1 MVFLFNIFYQL
12 GDSLAFLLLAAIGL
26 AVIFGMMKIIN
37 LAHGEFITVGAYGT
51 VVSGKVFNLP
61 LPIAMA
67 FGVIVTI
74 IFGLILEKYII
85 RYLYGRPLDS
95 VVATWG
101 ISLIVSQSFLV
112 IFGPSYE
119 GLQTPMG
126 NFQLG
131 EFSYSEYRIFLIFF
145 ALFLLF
151 LLYYLFMKTSFG
163 TLARATIEN
172 PSISSSMGVDVK
184 NIYTTTFAIGAG
196 LAGVTGALY
205 APTMTIVPSIGQA
218 FIVSAFITVVTAGA
232 SPFVGLVPAAAF
244 LGTVQTSVTF
254 FYKSTFGLIAILCSV
269 ILIIRYLP
277 NGFSGLILKKKSK

>member
-1 MVFLFNIFYQL
+1 MIMLFNIIYQF
-12 GDSLAFLLLAAIGL
+12 GDALAFLLLSAIGL

-67 FGVIVTI
+67 AGVIITI
-74 IFGLILEKYII
+74 IFGLILEKLII

-119 GLQTPMG
+119 GLQTPLG
-126 NFQLG
+126 NFKLG
-131 EFSYSEYRIFLIFF
+131 DYSYAEYRIFLILF
-145 ALFLLF
+145 AFLLLG
-151 LLYYLFMKTSFG
+151 LLYILFMKTSFG
-163 TLARATIEN
+163 TLARATIEK
-172 PSISSSMGVDVK
+172 PEIASSMGV
-184 NIYTTTFAIGAG
+184 NISNVYSTTFAIGAG
-196 LAGVTGALY
+196 LAGITGALY

-232 SPFVGLVPAAAF
+232 SPFIGLIPAASF
-244 LGTVQTSVTF
+244 LSTVQTSVTF
-254 FYKSTFGLIAILCSV
+254 FYKATIGIIALLFSV
-269 ILIIRYLP
+269 ILIIRFLP
-277 NGFSGLILKKKSK
+277 KGFSGLITKQK

>member
-1 MVFLFNIFYQL
+1 MIMLFNIAYQF
-12 GDSLAFLLLAAIGL
+12 GDALSFLLLSAIGL

-51 VVSGKVFNLP
+51 VISGKVLHLP

-67 FGVIVTI
+67 VGVLVTI
-74 IFGLILEKYII
+74 LFGLILEKLII
-85 RYLYGRPLDS
+85 RHLYGRPLDS

-126 NFQLG
+126 NFKLG
-131 EFSYSEYRIFLIFF
+131 DYSYSEYRIFLIFF
-145 ALFLLF
+145 SIALLA
-151 LLYYLFMKTSFG
+151 LLYILFMKTSFG
-163 TLARATIEN
+163 ALARATIEK
-172 PSISSSMGVDVK
+172 PEIASSMGVNVK
-184 NIYTTTFAIGAG
+184 NVYSVTFAIGAG

-232 SPFVGLVPAAAF
+232 SPFIGLVPAAAF
-244 LGTVQTSVTF
+244 LSTVQTSVTF
-254 FYKSTFGLIAILCSV
+254 FYKATIGIIALLFSV
-269 ILIIRYLP
+269 IIIIRFLP
-277 NGFSGLILKKKSK
+277 KGFSGLISKEK

>member
-1 MVFLFNIFYQL
+1 MLFNIVYQF
-12 GDSLAFLLLAAIGL
+12 GDALSFLLLSAIGL

-51 VVSGKVFNLP
+51 VVSGKVLHLP

-67 FGVIVTI
+67 FGVMVTI
-74 IFGLILEKYII
+74 IFGLILEKLVI

-126 NFQLG
+126 NFKLG
-131 EFSYSEYRIFLIFF
+131 DYSYSEYRVFLIFF
-145 ALFLLF
+145 SLFLLA
-151 LLYYLFMKTSFG
+151 LLYILFMKTSFG
-163 TLARATIEN
+163 TLARATIEK
-172 PSISSSMGVDVK
+172 PEIASSMGVNV
-184 NIYTTTFAIGAG
+184 NNVYSVTFAIGAG

-218 FIVSAFITVVTAGA
+218 FIISAFITVVTAGA
-232 SPFVGLVPAAAF
+232 SPFIGLVPAAAF
-244 LGTVQTSVTF
+244 LSTVQTSVTF
-254 FYKSTFGLIAILCSV
+254 FYKATIGIIALLFSV
-269 ILIIRYLP
+269 IIIIRFLP
-277 NGFSGLILKKKSK
+277 KGFSGLISRQK

>member
-1 MVFLFNIFYQL
+1 MIMLFNIVYQF
-12 GDSLAFLLLAAIGL
+12 GDALSFLLLSAIGL

-51 VVSGKVFNLP
+51 VVSGKVLHLP

-67 FGVIVTI
+67 FGVMVTI
-74 IFGLILEKYII
+74 IFGLILEKLVI

-126 NFQLG
+126 NFKLG
-131 EFSYSEYRIFLIFF
+131 DYSYSEYRVFLIFF
-145 ALFLLF
+145 SLLLLA
-151 LLYYLFMKTSFG
+151 LLYILFMKTSFG
-163 TLARATIEN
+163 TLARATIEK
-172 PSISSSMGVDVK
+172 PEIASSMGVNV
-184 NIYTTTFAIGAG
+184 NNVYSVTFAIGAG

-218 FIVSAFITVVTAGA
+218 FIISAFITVVTAGA
-232 SPFVGLVPAAAF
+232 SPFIGLVPAAAF
-244 LGTVQTSVTF
+244 LSTVQTSVTF
-254 FYKSTFGLIAILCSV
+254 FYKATIGIIALLFSV
-269 ILIIRYLP
+269 IIIIRFLP
-277 NGFSGLILKKKSK
+277 KGFSGLISRQK

>member
-1 MVFLFNIFYQL
+1 MIMLFNIVYQF
-12 GDSLAFLLLAAIGL
+12 GDALSFLLLSAIGL

-51 VVSGKVFNLP
+51 VVSGKILHLP

-67 FGVIVTI
+67 FGVLVTI
-74 IFGLILEKYII
+74 LFGLILEKLII
-85 RYLYGRPLDS
+85 RHLYGRPLDS

-126 NFQLG
+126 NFKLG
-131 EFSYSEYRIFLIFF
+131 DYSYSEYRVFLIFF
-145 ALFLLF
+145 SLSLLF
-151 LLYYLFMKTSFG
+151 LLYILFMKTSFG
-163 TLARATIEN
+163 ALARATIEK
-172 PSISSSMGVDVK
+172 PEIASSMGVNVN
-184 NIYTTTFAIGAG
+184 NIYSITFAIGAG

-218 FIVSAFITVVTAGA
+218 FIVSAFITVVSAGA
-232 SPFVGLVPAAAF
+232 SPFIGLVPAAAF
-244 LGTVQTSVTF
+244 LSTVQTSVTF
-254 FYKSTFGLIAILCSV
+254 FYKATIGIIALLFSV
-269 ILIIRYLP
+269 IIIIRFLP
-277 NGFSGLILKKKSK
+277 KGFSGLISKQK

>member
-1 MVFLFNIFYQL
+1 MLFNMAYQF
-12 GDSLAFLLLAAIGL
+12 GDALSFLLLSAIGL

-51 VVSGKVFNLP
+51 VISGKVLHLP

-67 FGVIVTI
+67 VGVLVTI
-74 IFGLILEKYII
+74 LFGLILEKLII
-85 RYLYGRPLDS
+85 RHLYGRPLDS

-126 NFQLG
+126 NFKLG
-131 EFSYSEYRIFLIFF
+131 DYSYSEYRIFLIFF
-145 ALFLLF
+145 SISLLA
-151 LLYYLFMKTSFG
+151 LLYILFMKTSFG
-163 TLARATIEN
+163 ALARATIEK
-172 PSISSSMGVDVK
+172 PEIASSMGVNVK
-184 NIYTTTFAIGAG
+184 NVYSITFAIGAG

-232 SPFVGLVPAAAF
+232 SPFIGLVPAAAF
-244 LGTVQTSVTF
+244 LSTVQTSVTF
-254 FYKSTFGLIAILCSV
+254 FYKATIGIIALLFSV
-269 ILIIRYLP
+269 IIIIRFLP
-277 NGFSGLILKKKSK
+277 KGFSGLISKEK

>member
-1 MVFLFNIFYQL
+1 MIMLFNMAYQF
-12 GDSLAFLLLAAIGL
+12 GDALSFLLLSAIGL

-51 VVSGKVFNLP
+51 VISGKVLHLP

-67 FGVIVTI
+67 VGVLVTI
-74 IFGLILEKYII
+74 LFGLILEKLII
-85 RYLYGRPLDS
+85 RHLYGRPLDS

-126 NFQLG
+126 NFKLG
-131 EFSYSEYRIFLIFF
+131 DYSYSEYRIFLIFF
-145 ALFLLF
+145 SIALLA
-151 LLYYLFMKTSFG
+151 LLYILFMKTSFG
-163 TLARATIEN
+163 ALARATIEK
-172 PSISSSMGVDVK
+172 PEIASSMGVNVK
-184 NIYTTTFAIGAG
+184 NVYSITFAIGAG

-232 SPFVGLVPAAAF
+232 SPFIGLVPAAAF
-244 LGTVQTSVTF
+244 LSTVQTSVTF
-254 FYKSTFGLIAILCSV
+254 FYKATIGIIALLFSV
-269 ILIIRYLP
+269 IIIIRFLP
-277 NGFSGLILKKKSK
+277 KGFSGLISKEK

>member
-1 MVFLFNIFYQL
+1 MLFNIVYQF
-12 GDSLAFLLLAAIGL
+12 GDALSFLLLSAIGL

-51 VVSGKVFNLP
+51 VVSGKVLHLP

-67 FGVIVTI
+67 FGVMVTI
-74 IFGLILEKYII
+74 IFGLILEKLVI

-126 NFQLG
+126 NFKLG
-131 EFSYSEYRIFLIFF
+131 DYSYSEYRVFLIFF
-145 ALFLLF
+145 SLLLLA
-151 LLYYLFMKTSFG
+151 LLYILFMKTSFG
-163 TLARATIEN
+163 TLARATIEK
-172 PSISSSMGVDVK
+172 PEIASSMGVNV
-184 NIYTTTFAIGAG
+184 NNVYSVTFAIGAG

-232 SPFVGLVPAAAF
+232 SPFIGLVPAAAF
-244 LGTVQTSVTF
+244 LSTVQTSVTF
-254 FYKSTFGLIAILCSV
+254 FYKATIGIIALLFSV
-269 ILIIRYLP
+269 IIIIRFLP
-277 NGFSGLILKKKSK
+277 KGFSGLISRQK

>member
-1 MVFLFNIFYQL
+1 MIMLFNIVYQF
-12 GDSLAFLLLAAIGL
+12 GDALSFLLLSAIGL

-51 VVSGKVFNLP
+51 VVSGKILHLP

-67 FGVIVTI
+67 FGVLVTI
-74 IFGLILEKYII
+74 LFGLILEKLII
-85 RYLYGRPLDS
+85 RHLYGRPLDS

-126 NFQLG
+126 NFKLG
-131 EFSYSEYRIFLIFF
+131 DYSYSEYRVFLIFF
-145 ALFLLF
+145 SLSLLF
-151 LLYYLFMKTSFG
+151 LLYILFMKTSFG
-163 TLARATIEN
+163 ALARATIEK
-172 PSISSSMGVDVK
+172 PEIASSMGVNVN
-184 NIYTTTFAIGAG
+184 NIYSITFAIGAG

-218 FIVSAFITVVTAGA
+218 FIVSAFITVVSAGA
-232 SPFVGLVPAAAF
+232 SPFIGLVPAAAF
-244 LGTVQTSVTF
+244 LSTVQTSVTF
-254 FYKSTFGLIAILCSV
+254 FYKATIGIIAFLFSV
-269 ILIIRYLP
+269 IIIIRFLP
-277 NGFSGLILKKKSK
+277 KGFSGLISKQK